1 MKGLV
6 TMIFDK
12 LRKAQRARTKLQK
25 KFDPLISAAE
35 KKEDKSD
42 AEFLIQE
49 FLQERSLLDNRIKS
63 IETARLQEKAEKY
76 GIPTP
81 SLSDQE
87 SWDKGYTHSGLRV
100 FLKANARLALLSD
113 IRKERRARWEDRTA
127 WINRLI
133 IPIIA
138 LLGAA
143 TAFVAVW
150 KD

>member
-63 IETARLQEKAEKY
+63 IETASLQEKAEK
-76 GIPTP
+76 
-81 SLSDQE
+81 
-87 SWDKGYTHSGLRV
+87 
-100 FLKANARLALLSD
+100 
-113 IRKERRARWEDRTA
+113 
-127 WINRLI
+127 
-133 IPIIA
+133 
-138 LLGAA
+138 
-143 TAFVAVW
+143 
-150 KD
+150 